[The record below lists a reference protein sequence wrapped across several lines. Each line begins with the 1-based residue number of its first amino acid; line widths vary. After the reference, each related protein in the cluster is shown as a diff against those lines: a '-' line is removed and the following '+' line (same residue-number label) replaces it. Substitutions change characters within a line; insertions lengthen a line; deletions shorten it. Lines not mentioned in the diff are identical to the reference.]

1 MCVQEPDPK
10 VIRAAAEHDPVA
22 FSELVRTYQAHVWR
36 FLRHLLGDDALA
48 EDLTQ
53 ETFIRIYRKLHTFEF
68 RSKFSTWVLNIAR
81 NAGTD
86 ELRARQRR
94 ARLVDA
100 LSMPPTVPDPT
111 LRVEVA
117 EAIDTLTPKLRE
129 TVLLVE
135 LFGLTYREA
144 AEVLGIPEGTAKR
157 RVFDA
162 RRLLAVA
169 LAEEGE
175 ASAM

>member
-1 MCVQEPDPK
+1 MP
-10 VIRAAAEHDPVA
+10 RAAA
-22 FSELVRTYQAHVWR
+22 
-36 FLRHLLGDDALA
+36 
-48 EDLTQ
+48 
-53 ETFIRIYRKLHTFEF
+53 
-68 RSKFSTWVLNIAR
+68 
-81 NAGTD
+81 
-86 ELRARQRR
+86 
-94 ARLVDA
+94 
-100 LSMPPTVPDPT
+100 DPT

-117 EAIDTLTPKLRE
+117 EAIDRLTPKLRE

-162 RRLLAVA
+162 RRQLAVE

-175 ASAM
+175 ANAM